1 MTLRAGENP
10 RCAAPGRFL
19 QTSFP
24 GSPSAQTPS
33 RERPESRL
41 GQLHSFCFVLFC
53 FVFPQTAKN
62 KTSRGIGEPVDCAH
76 HAGDPL
82 KGAEQGIHLYRHANT
97 HNGDGATRGAVSTG
111 WGYPRVSRKQLPI
124 RGFGKRTA
132 VVSKARPSLSATN
145 AKPLPNEVLRGLGL
159 TSSPRAGVWV
169 TRALRLGEG
178 AWVRALRSTPCTLC
192 RRQVLS
198 SQAEPC
204 GRPPLRSTPLSG
216 TCGEGRARRAP

>member
-10 RCAAPGRFL
+10 RCAAPGPFSPDFL
-19 QTSFP
+19 SGEPFSTDSQQRETRIQTRS
-24 GSPSAQTPS
+24 TP
-33 RERPESRL
+33 
-41 GQLHSFCFVLFC
+41 QLLFC
-53 FVFPQTAKN
+53 FVFRKTAKN

-132 VVSKARPSLSATN
+132 VVSKARPSL
-145 AKPLPNEVLRGLGL
+145 
-159 TSSPRAGVWV
+159 
-169 TRALRLGEG
+169 
-178 AWVRALRSTPCTLC
+178 
-192 RRQVLS
+192 
-198 SQAEPC
+198 
-204 GRPPLRSTPLSG
+204 
-216 TCGEGRARRAP
+216 